1 MKEQP
6 LNVTTLPSKPVL
18 KGSGNLWHQVLEFSH
33 QIEPQFPVPAQLSLT
48 IRSHFPRPKQCSFL
62 IRPSDTC
69 TRFQLFP
76 VCWHFQPLCSP
87 TCLLCG
93 PFLRVAWWDR
103 NMVITASSTR
113 QSSPYTYTL
122 DSSTL
127 LKYLILQLVISLGVL
142 VLFFV
147 LFLFPPS
154 TSSCY
159 YIWKTF
165 SASDYRGS
173 NNPLTSSFCPS
184 LSSF

>member
-6 LNVTTLPSKPVL
+6 LNVTTLPSKSVL

-93 PFLRVAWWDR
+93 PFLRGRWDR

-142 VLFFV
+142 VLVFV

-154 TSSCY
+154 TSSGY
-159 YIWKTF
+159 YISKTF

>member
-93 PFLRVAWWDR
+93 PFLRGRWDR

-113 QSSPYTYTL
+113 QSSPYKYTL

-154 TSSCY
+154 TSSGY